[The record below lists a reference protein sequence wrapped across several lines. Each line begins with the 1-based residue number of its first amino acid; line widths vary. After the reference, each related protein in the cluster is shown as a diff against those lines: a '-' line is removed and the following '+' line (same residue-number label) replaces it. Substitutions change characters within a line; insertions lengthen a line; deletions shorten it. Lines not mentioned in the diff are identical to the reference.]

1 MIAVAGSNDPVSVS
15 INRLSGR
22 FLNRC
27 GQKPCRF
34 FLRARFSVVS
44 SAHSRVA
51 VPPGVYLSTQVDS
64 GNLLARMPQVH
75 PDREPRLAVKLPLR
89 RCQCL

>member
-15 INRLSGR
+15 IHRLSGR

-34 FLRARFSVVS
+34 FWCVVF
-44 SAHSRVA
+44 AFQTA
-51 VPPGVYLSTQVDS
+51 T
-64 GNLLARMPQVH
+64 NILAIS
-75 PDREPRLAVKLPLR
+75 
-89 RCQCL
+89 